1 MSYFCKLSIVTL
13 LSVLLT
19 TSVYAH
25 PHTDI
30 VGGDASESF
39 NTGQQKQ
46 LKTAGLSIMTVAFI
60 TGLSILANGNI
71 DSKSGANLNA
81 RTTTPFVSHNVH
93 SGTTVNNG
101 RGGGPS

>member
-1 MSYFCKLSIVTL
+1 MSYFCKLSLVTI
-13 LSVLLT
+13 LSALLT

-30 VGGDASESF
+30 VGGGASESF

-46 LKTAGLSIMTVAFI
+46 LTTAGLSIMTVAFI

-71 DSKSGANLNA
+71 DSRSGANLKA
-81 RTTTPFVSHNVH
+81 RTATPFI
-93 SGTTVNNG
+93 SGPFNIEVQQIDKN
-101 RGGGPS
+101 